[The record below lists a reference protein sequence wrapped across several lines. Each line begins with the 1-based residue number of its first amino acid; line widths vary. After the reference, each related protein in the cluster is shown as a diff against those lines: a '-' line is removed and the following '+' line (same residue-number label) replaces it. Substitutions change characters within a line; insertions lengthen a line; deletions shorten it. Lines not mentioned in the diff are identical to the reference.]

1 MRISAEVIRH
11 IAPQC
16 GANAA
21 AVAAAL
27 APAVERFGINTRLRL
42 IHFLPQ
48 AAHESGGFVRR
59 RENLN
64 YKPEGILATFNT
76 PKVKRFTPA
85 QAQRYGRTA
94 EHAANQQAIANIAY
108 ANRMGNGDAASGDG
122 WHTRG
127 GGWMQVTGTTN
138 QNACADFFVIPR
150 HSVGEWMATDEGA
163 ALSAA
168 WFWHVNNLNRF
179 ADVDDVDGVSDCVNI
194 GRKTS
199 ADGDAIG
206 YQERRFLTDE
216 TRKVIA

>member
-1 MRISAEVIRH
+1 MRISAEVIRR

-48 AAHESGGFVRR
+48 VAHESGGFVRK

-64 YKPEGILATFNT
+64 YKPEAILATFNT

-85 QAQRYGRTA
+85 QAQLYGRTA

-122 WHTRG
+122 WRTRG
-127 GGWMQVTGTTN
+127 GGWMQLTGTTN
-138 QNACADFFVIPR
+138 HNACADFFGIAR
-150 HSVGEWMATDEGA
+150 HSAGEWLSTDEGA
-163 ALSAA
+163 ALSAG
-168 WFWHVNNLNRF
+168 WFWHINNLNRF
-179 ADVDDVDGVSDCVNI
+179 ADVDDVDGTSDCVNI

-199 ADGDAIG
+199 AIGDAIG

>member
-1 MRISAEVIRH
+1 MRVSAEVIRR

-16 GANAA
+16 GTNAA
-21 AVAAAL
+21 RVAEAL
-27 APAVERFGINTRLRL
+27 APALERFGINTRLRL
-42 IHFLPQ
+42 VHFLPQ
-48 AAHESGGFVRR
+48 VAHESGGFVRK

-64 YKPEGILATFNT
+64 YKPEAILATFNT

-85 QAQRYGRTA
+85 QAQLYGRTA

-122 WHTRG
+122 WRTRG
-127 GGWMQVTGTTN
+127 GGWMQLTGTTN
-138 QNACADFFVIPR
+138 HNACADFFGIAR
-150 HSVGEWMATDEGA
+150 HSVGEWLATDKGA
-163 ALSAA
+163 ALSAG
-168 WFWHVNNLNRF
+168 WFWHINNLNRF
-179 ADVDDVDGVSDCVNI
+179 ADVDDVDGTSDCVNI

-199 ADGDAIG
+199 AIGDAIG